1 MVATLKLR
9 KSVAVVFLLLYVFIG
24 IPLWYKLTTIYRATL
39 PIEYI
44 QSLHNDKFKEIHLTI
59 PVFIKSDTYR
69 FPDIHDAVQIQVNHL
84 LRSKRH
90 YVDWSLEIF
99 PYDKTLIDTEY
110 DFNRDNYHVVDL
122 VLDEFVGYT
131 LPHDSMVTTIYF
143 TDESV
148 ASNDLPFFIAQIL
161 VEHTFQ
167 IEWNQ
172 WTLKPGQVEP
182 NQYNN
187 DHNSKQF
194 AINYTPNI
202 HLSISLL
209 NGNGNPISWEI
220 DKSLTKIFTP
230 FRQLISP
237 LYNFTVDTQIDHFND
252 LNLNQLNQID
262 NPTWHDLSHI
272 IDLSELSSNNYFVE
286 QNAINLVIVF
296 PSKDNS
302 LNGLQFLQDT
312 NNKDGDNTTANS
324 TSTSVEWGSFIVPR
338 WGVLIVNKSSV
349 EANSLI
355 TEEYLNPIL
364 LKFIKDLLNLLGIAN
379 NNNNNS
385 EINNDDRDFEYTSP
399 YLVIDSVKR
408 IRIIENLNKSI
419 DTLWS
424 LVKLTEQFEQM
435 TVPKEVLQDLT
446 DALDTRLE
454 LIDLLNNPS
463 KGSDMDWSKGLL
475 MSNQIVKSCERAF
488 FHGEMLQ
495 QNFFPQEHKLAV
507 YLPLLG
513 PLTVVIVSGLKAV
526 FKEPHNNDQKLKKKK
541 DD

>member
-1 MVATLKLR
+1 MGQ
-9 KSVAVVFLLLYVFIG
+9 F
-24 IPLWYKLTTIYRATL
+24 YRT
-39 PIEYI
+39 
-44 QSLHNDKFKEIHLTI
+44 SL
-59 PVFIKSDTYR
+59 
-69 FPDIHDAVQIQVNHL
+69 
-84 LRSKRH
+84 
-90 YVDWSLEIF
+90 
-99 PYDKTLIDTEY
+99 
-110 DFNRDNYHVVDL
+110 
-122 VLDEFVGYT
+122 
-131 LPHDSMVTTIYF
+131 
-143 TDESV
+143 
-148 ASNDLPFFIAQIL
+148 
-161 VEHTFQ
+161 
-167 IEWNQ
+167 
-172 WTLKPGQVEP
+172 
-182 NQYNN
+182 
-187 DHNSKQF
+187 
-194 AINYTPNI
+194 
-202 HLSISLL
+202 
-209 NGNGNPISWEI
+209 
-220 DKSLTKIFTP
+220 
-230 FRQLISP
+230 
-237 LYNFTVDTQIDHFND
+237 
-252 LNLNQLNQID
+252 
-262 NPTWHDLSHI
+262 
-272 IDLSELSSNNYFVE
+272 
-286 QNAINLVIVF
+286 
-296 PSKDNS
+296 
-302 LNGLQFLQDT
+302 
-312 NNKDGDNTTANS
+312 
-324 TSTSVEWGSFIVPR
+324 
-338 WGVLIVNKSSV
+338 GVLIVNKSSV

-446 DALDTRLE
+446 DALDKRLE

>member
-1 MVATLKLR
+1 MATTLRLR
-9 KSVAVVFLLLYVFIG
+9 KSVAVVFLALYIFIG
-24 IPLWYKLTTIYRATL
+24 IPLWYKLTNIYRATL
-39 PIEYI
+39 PVEYI
-44 QSLHNDKFKEIHLTI
+44 QTLHNARFKEIHLTI

-69 FPDIHDAVQIQVNHL
+69 FPDIHDAVQVQVNYL
-84 LRSKRH
+84 LRSKRQ

-99 PYDKTLIDTEY
+99 PYNETLISTEY
-110 DFNRDNYHVVDL
+110 DSNRDNYHVVDL
-122 VLDEFVGYT
+122 VLDEFIGYS
-131 LPHDSMVTTIYF
+131 LPYDSMVTTIYF
-143 TDESV
+143 NDESV

-167 IEWNQ
+167 IEYNQ
-172 WTLKPGQVEP
+172 WILKPGQTEP
-182 NQYNN
+182 NQYSSVLDSN
-187 DHNSKQF
+187 QF

-209 NGNGNPISWEI
+209 NGNDNPVSWEI

-230 FRQLISP
+230 FRELISP

-252 LNLNQLNQID
+252 LNLNKLSQID

-296 PSKDNS
+296 PSKNND
-302 LNGLQFLQDT
+302 LNGLKILHES
-312 NNKDGDNTTANS
+312 NNNDSSSTTTAAP
-324 TSTSVEWGSFIVPR
+324 VEWGSFVVPR
-338 WGVLIVNKSSV
+338 WGILIVNKSSL

-364 LKFIKDLLNLLGIAN
+364 LKFIKDLLSFLGIAN
-379 NNNNNS
+379 NSNKGTNT
-385 EINNDDRDFEYTSP
+385 DDKDFEYTSP
-399 YLVIDSVKR
+399 YLVIDSLKR

-424 LVKLTEQFEQM
+424 LVKLTEQFKQM

-463 KGSDMDWSKGLL
+463 NGSDKDWSKGLI
-475 MSNQIVKSCERAF
+475 MSNQIVKNCERAF

-513 PLTVVIVSGLKAV
+513 PLTVVILSGLKAV
-526 FKEPHNNDQKLKKKK
+526 FKEQHDNDENSKKEK
-541 DD
+541 DN